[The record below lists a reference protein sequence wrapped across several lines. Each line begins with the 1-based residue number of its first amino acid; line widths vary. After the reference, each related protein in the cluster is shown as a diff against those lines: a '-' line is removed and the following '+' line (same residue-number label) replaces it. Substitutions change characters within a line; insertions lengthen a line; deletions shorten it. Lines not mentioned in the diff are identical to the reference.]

1 MHDPEDDGGHD
12 EGVGET
18 GGGVG
23 ELVSELDVVVV
34 EPASGNY
41 GDAIEAGDR
50 GLGKETGE
58 DLGDVDRE
66 YSDRNIWRGIC

>member
-12 EGVGET
+12 EGVGKT
-18 GGGVG
+18 GGRVG

-34 EPASGNY
+34 EPTAGNY

-58 DLGDVDRE
+58 DLCDVDCE
-66 YSDRNIWRGIC
+66 NSNDKI